1 MSSLRTNVHLFL
13 GLLLAASGATL
24 TALSVGGP
32 AGATTPTPTCVS
44 THEPLGAATG
54 WTEFIEGSGSR
65 GSESEGSIA
74 WGGNLNA
81 SGMTVGTRLSS
92 AAHEATLVVAGTH
105 GGFNLQKGSAYLD
118 PASGVNFNG
127 GGHYLASNPIDF
139 AAAFTALRARSTQLA
154 TATANGTAA
163 LGVVGGQNYLVLTG
177 TDPSL
182 NVFSLTPA
190 QLTSGAGIAYNVPQG
205 AGVLVN
211 VSGAAVTLQGQ
222 MSIKHNGSYT
232 QVNDN
237 VMQSWPEILWN
248 FPQATTVTMSFGS
261 AWGGSLLAPNAFLNV
276 TSVGHTIGQVIA
288 KTFSSNYETHQRLYP
303 SSPCLP
309 PVPSAE
315 NPSISL
321 DKTASSINDLDGN
334 GPDAG
339 DTIGYTFVVTNT
351 GDVALD
357 PVTVTDPMF
366 PGLTCP
372 SGALAP
378 GASVTCTPQTHTL
391 TGADVAAGAVD
402 NTAVAEGTSP
412 GGTEVDDDDS
422 THTPVVPT
430 VAPANIKVTKVVDD
444 TTPAAGQVVT
454 YTLQVSNP
462 GASAA
467 DNVVLSDVL
476 PSGVTFVS
484 AAAPCTLAGTTVT
497 CGFGTLAAGATRT
510 VTIKATVVAP
520 PAVPSHEHQIDIQ
533 KTEAHVD
540 LDPGQ
545 SRTVSVSCAPGY
557 LVTDGSGRIDHVDQG
572 TGTLDQIHMTTSHA
586 VGSTGWEVTMVNHAA
601 GRAQGKVFA
610 VCARQQTETVD
621 GHSHDLVIGA
631 PVTETRVLPAGRT
644 DVTLSCG
651 PGRTP
656 VTPGYVLDGV
666 APVVTSY
673 PSGTTGWTFSVVRD
687 DATTGTF
694 EIRCLDRTVN
704 DVDGHVH
711 DLSLVPVTQT
721 VTVAPGQTAEVT
733 LTCADGSKGIVAG
746 HDVDAPLYDLGN
758 DPRPIIR
765 VFKLYNPTA
774 APLDARLWLL
784 CLGLRTASASG
795 GEPVVNIASVT
806 TTSTETT
813 TADNSASASF
823 TVTSGGSGL
832 SLRAP
837 AVRVSGA
844 TPSAAVTCA
853 TGSAY
858 CTGTMRLVATRRMV
872 VHGLVVRRGT
882 VLARTTYRVA
892 DGAGATV
899 RLRPTAI
906 GAKALRSPRLTRAKL
921 FAGGSATYVRVRR

>member
-1 MSSLRTNVHLFL
+1 MSSIRTHIHLFL
-13 GLLLAASGATL
+13 GLLLAATSATATVAL
-24 TALSVGGP
+24 VTA
-32 AGATTPTPTCVS
+32 AEATTPTPTCVS
-44 THEPLGAATG
+44 TFEPLGAATG

-81 SGMTVGTRLSS
+81 NGMTVGTRLTS
-92 AAHEATLVVAGTH
+92 AAHDTTLVVAGTH
-105 GGFNLQKGSAYLD
+105 GSFNLQKGSAYVD
-118 PASGVNFNG
+118 PATGVNFNG
-127 GGHYLASNPIDF
+127 GGHYLAANPIDF
-139 AAAFTALRARSTQLA
+139 AAAFTALRARSAQLA
-154 TATANGTAA
+154 TATATGTAT
-163 LGVVGGQNYLVLTG
+163 LGIVGGTPNYLVLSG
-177 TDPSL
+177 TDPDL

-190 QLTSGAGIAYNVPQG
+190 QLASAAGIAYNVPQG
-205 AGVLVN
+205 SGVLVN

-222 MSIKHNGSYT
+222 MWVKQNSGYDQAS
-232 QVNDN
+232 DN
-237 VMQSWPEILWN
+237 VMKHWPEILWN

-261 AWGGSLLAPNAFLNV
+261 AWGGSILAPNAALNV
-276 TSVGHTIGQVIA
+276 SSVGHTIGQVIA
-288 KTFSSNYETHQRLYP
+288 KTFSSNFETHQNLYP

-309 PVPSAE
+309 PVPNAG

-321 DKTASSINDLDGN
+321 DKTASAITDLDGN

-339 DTIGYTFVVTNT
+339 DTITYTFVVTNT

-372 SGALAP
+372 AGALAP
-378 GASVTCTPQTHTL
+378 GDAVSCTPQTHTL
-391 TGADVAAGAVD
+391 NGADVSAGTVD

-412 GGTEVDDDDS
+412 GGTTVDDDDS
-422 THTPVVPT
+422 TSTPVVPT
-430 VAPANIKVTKVVDD
+430 AGPANVKVTKVVDD
-444 TTPAAGQVVT
+444 TTPAVGQVVT
-454 YTLQVSNP
+454 YTLQVTNP

-467 DNVVLSDVL
+467 DAVVLTDVL

-484 AAAPCTLAGTTVT
+484 ADAPCTYAGTTVT
-497 CGFGTLAAGATRT
+497 CAFGTLAPGATRT
-510 VTIKATVVAP
+510 VTIKATVTAP
-520 PAVPSHEHQIDIQ
+520 PAVPAHEHQIDIQ

-540 LDPGQ
+540 LDPAQ
-545 SRTVSVSCAPGY
+545 SRTVSVSCPTGY

-572 TGTLDQIHMTTSHA
+572 TGTFDQIHMTASRA
-586 VGSTGWEVTMVNHAA
+586 VGTGGWEVTMVNHAA

-610 VCARQQTETVD
+610 VCARRQTETVG
-621 GHSHDLVIGA
+621 GHSHDLVISA

-673 PSGTTGWTFSVVRD
+673 PSGTTDWTFSVIRD

-694 EIRCLDRTVN
+694 EIRCLDRSVT

-711 DLSLVPVTQT
+711 DLSLVPVAQT
-721 VTVAPGQTAEVT
+721 VTVAPGQIAEVT

-746 HDVDAPLYDLGN
+746 HDLDAPLYDLGN

-765 VFKLYNPTA
+765 VFRLYNPTA
-774 APLDARLWLL
+774 GPLNARLWLL

-795 GEPVVNIASVT
+795 GEPVVNTASVT

-823 TVTSGGSGL
+823 QVTSGGSGL
-832 SLRAP
+832 RVAGRA
-837 AVRVSGA
+837 VQVSGA
-844 TPSAAVTCA
+844 TPSTSVACA
-853 TGSAY
+853 TGGAY
-858 CTGTMRLVATRRMV
+858 CTGTMRLVATRRIV
-872 VHGLVVRRGT
+872 VNGHVVRRGT
-882 VLARTTYRVA
+882 LLARTTYRVA
-892 DGAGATV
+892 DGAAV
-899 RLRPTAI
+899 RLRLRPTAV

-921 FAGGSATYVRVRR
+921 LTAGTVTYVRVRR